1 VPLLFVLGAFL
12 LVILAAIVLM
22 PLSLVQRYRVG
33 TARRLGR
40 RWFATLNI
48 LGIFVTA
55 VLFVIGATITSY
67 WVPSALTYTGAG
79 LAAGALLGL
88 VGLAMTRWEP
98 GPRGLYYTPNRWLV
112 LAITLTVTARVLYG
126 FWRSIEAWRSGLNG
140 GSWFV
145 ESGVAGSLAAGA
157 VVLGYYFI
165 YWIGVRRRIAARLTP
180 RSQFSTPETDR

>member
-1 VPLLFVLGAFL
+1 MPLLFVLGAFL

-40 RWFATLNI
+40 RWFATLNMFAI
-48 LGIFVTA
+48 LFSV
-55 VLFVIGATITSY
+55 VLFVIGAAITSY
-67 WVPSALTYTGAG
+67 WVQSALTYTLAG
-79 LAAGALLGL
+79 LVAGALLGL
-88 VGLAMTRWEP
+88 LGLAITRWEP

-126 FWRSIEAWRSGLNG
+126 FWRSIQAWRSGLSG

-165 YWIGVRRRIAARLTP
+165 YWIGVRRRIAR
-180 RSQFSTPETDR
+180 RG

>member
-1 VPLLFVLGAFL
+1 VPVLFVLAAFL

-33 TARRLGR
+33 TARRVGR

-48 LGIFVTA
+48 FGILFSI
-55 VLFVIGATITSY
+55 VLFVIGGAITSY
-67 WVPSALTYTGAG
+67 WVQPALTYTLAG
-79 LAAGALLGL
+79 LVTGALLGL
-88 VGLAMTRWEP
+88 LGLAITRWEP

-126 FWRSIEAWRSGLNG
+126 FWRSIQAWRSGLSG

-157 VVLGYYFI
+157 VILGYYFV
-165 YWIGVRRRIAARLTP
+165 YWLGVRRKIARRT
-180 RSQFSTPETDR
+180 

>member
-1 VPLLFVLGAFL
+1 MPLLFVLAAFL
-12 LVILAAIVLM
+12 LVILAAIVLT

-48 LGIFVTA
+48 VGIFISV
-55 VLFVIGATITSY
+55 VLFVAGAAITSY
-67 WVPSALTYTGAG
+67 WVPQALTYTLAG
-79 LAAGALLGL
+79 LVSGAVLGL
-88 VGLAMTRWEP
+88 LGLAMTRWEP

-126 FWRSIEAWRSGLNG
+126 FWRSFQAWRSGLSG

-157 VVLGYYFI
+157 VVLGYYFV
-165 YWIGVRRRIAARLTP
+165 YWLGVRRRIAR
-180 RSQFSTPETDR
+180 RV

>member
-1 VPLLFVLGAFL
+1 MPVLFVLAAFL

-48 LGIFVTA
+48 FGILFSI
-55 VLFVIGATITSY
+55 VLLVIGGAITSY
-67 WVPSALTYTGAG
+67 WVQSALTYTLAG
-79 LAAGALLGL
+79 LVAGALLGL
-88 VGLAMTRWEP
+88 LGLAITRWEP

-126 FWRSIEAWRSGLNG
+126 FWRSIQAWRSGLSG

-157 VVLGYYFI
+157 VILGYYFV
-165 YWIGVRRRIAARLTP
+165 YWLGVRRKIARGT
-180 RSQFSTPETDR
+180 

>member
-1 VPLLFVLGAFL
+1 MPLLFVLGAFL

-40 RWFATLNI
+40 RWFATLNMFGI
-48 LGIFVTA
+48 LFSV
-55 VLFVIGATITSY
+55 VLFVIGAAIASY
-67 WVPSALTYTGAG
+67 WVQSALTYTLAG
-79 LAAGALLGL
+79 LVAGALLGL
-88 VGLAMTRWEP
+88 LGLAITRWEP

-126 FWRSIEAWRSGLNG
+126 LWRSIQAWRSGLSG

-165 YWIGVRRRIAARLTP
+165 YWIGVRRRIVR
-180 RSQFSTPETDR
+180 RR

>member
-1 VPLLFVLGAFL
+1 MPLLFVLAAFL
-12 LVILAAIVLM
+12 LVILAAIVLT

-48 LGIFVTA
+48 VGIFISA
-55 VLFVIGATITSY
+55 VLFVAGAAITSY
-67 WVPSALTYTGAG
+67 WVPQALTYTLAG
-79 LAAGALLGL
+79 LVSGTVLGL
-88 VGLAMTRWEP
+88 LGLAMTRWEP

-126 FWRSIEAWRSGLNG
+126 FWRSIQAWRSGLSG

-157 VVLGYYFI
+157 IVLGYFFI
-165 YWIGVRRRIAARLTP
+165 YWVGVRRRIA
-180 RSQFSTPETDR
+180 RST

>member
-1 VPLLFVLGAFL
+1 MPLLFVLAAFL
-12 LVILAAIVLM
+12 LVILAAIVLT

-48 LGIFVTA
+48 VGIFISA
-55 VLFVIGATITSY
+55 VLFVAGAAITSY
-67 WVPSALTYTGAG
+67 WVPQALTYTLAG
-79 LAAGALLGL
+79 LVSGAVLGL
-88 VGLAMTRWEP
+88 LGLAMTRWEP

-126 FWRSIEAWRSGLNG
+126 FWRSIQAWRSGLSG

-157 VVLGYYFI
+157 IVLGYYFV
-165 YWIGVRRRIAARLTP
+165 YWLGVRRRITR
-180 RSQFSTPETDR
+180 RM